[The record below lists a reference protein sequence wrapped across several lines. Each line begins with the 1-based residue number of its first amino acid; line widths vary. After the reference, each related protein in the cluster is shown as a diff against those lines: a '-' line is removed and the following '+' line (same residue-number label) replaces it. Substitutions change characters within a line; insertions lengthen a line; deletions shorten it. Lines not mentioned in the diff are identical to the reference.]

1 MLRGGGI
8 RIIDE
13 REIRT
18 LSAAYAQSLGSG
30 EVAVLAYAAQHDH
43 IALIDDRRARRIA
56 ERLHVTVVGSG
67 AILLTLKANGIVT
80 SVKPA
85 LAAWALHG
93 YFVAATVVD
102 EIIQRAG
109 ER

>member
-1 MLRGGGI
+1 M
-8 RIIDE
+8 
-13 REIRT
+13 
-18 LSAAYAQSLGSG
+18 
-30 EVAVLAYAAQHDH
+30 
-43 IALIDDRRARRIA
+43 
-56 ERLHVTVVGSG
+56 VGSG
-67 AILLTLKANGIVT
+67 AILLTLKANGIVM